1 MNLEDL
7 RRQLDGIDE
16 RLVQLIA
23 ERQATVR
30 SISDIKRSASVPLR
44 DYGREREV
52 LQRARSNAQKI
63 GVSGDVAEEMLR
75 TLIRYSLTEQEQARV
90 TARRAG
96 SGQRVLVIG
105 GAGKMG
111 AWFARFLYSQGYDI
125 EIADPNA
132 AAAETVIADWRKSDL
147 SHDYI
152 IVATPLGMT
161 NQVLH
166 ELAQRK
172 PSGVVFDL
180 GSLKTPLS
188 SGLEALRN
196 ANIRVTS
203 VHPMFGPDV
212 ELLSGRHL
220 IFIDMGNEDALNRA
234 RDLFAPTMAVQAVM
248 SLQEHDRLIAYVL
261 GLSHAVNIA
270 FITALKDSKES
281 APRLTELS
289 STTFDAQFDMAR
301 RVVNESP
308 ELYFEIQKL
317 NAFGQESL
325 DALLHAVQTVRKSV
339 IENDFKTFQSI
350 MLSGKDYAENRKKE
364 A

>member
-1 MNLEDL
+1 MSLEDL

-52 LQRARSNAQKI
+52 LQRARDNADKA
-63 GVSGDVAEEMLR
+63 GVSGDVAEDLLR
-75 TLIRYSLTEQEQARV
+75 TLIRYSLTQQEQSRV
-90 TARRAG
+90 VEHRAG
-96 SGQRVLVIG
+96 IGQRALVIG

-132 AAAETVIADWRKSDL
+132 APAETVIDDWHSSDL

-152 IVATPLGMT
+152 IVATPLGLT

-166 ELAQRK
+166 QLAQRK

-180 GSLKTPLS
+180 GSLKTPLTT
-188 SGLEALRN
+188 GLEALRD
-196 ANIRVTS
+196 AGVRVTS

-212 ELLSGRHL
+212 QLLSGRHL
-220 IFIDMGNEDALNRA
+220 IFIDMGNRDALERA
-234 RDLFAPTMAVQAVM
+234 RDLFAPTMAVQAIM

-270 FITALKDSKES
+270 FITALKNSKES

-308 ELYFEIQKL
+308 QLYFEIQKL

-325 DALLHAVQTVRKSV
+325 DALLMAVQTIRQTV
-339 IENDFKTFQSI
+339 IDNDAAKFESLMQ
-350 MLSGKDYAENRKKE
+350 SGKDYAENRRKE
-364 A
+364 N

>member
-1 MNLEDL
+1 MSLEDL
-7 RRQLDGIDE
+7 RRQLDGIDD
-16 RLVQLIA
+16 RFIQLIA

-30 SISDIKRSASVPLR
+30 SIAAIKQSTSVPLR

-52 LQRARSNAQKI
+52 LQRARANAQAAD
-63 GVSGDVAEEMLR
+63 VSGDVAEDILR
-75 TLIRYSLTEQEQARV
+75 TLIRYSLTQQEQASV
-90 TARRAG
+90 VAKRAG
-96 SGQRVLVIG
+96 IGQRALVIG

-132 AAAETVIADWRKSDL
+132 APADTVIADWRSSDL

-152 IVATPLGMT
+152 VVATPLGIT

-166 ELAQRK
+166 ELAIRK

-188 SGLEALRN
+188 TGLAALRD
-196 ANIRVTS
+196 AGVRVTS

-212 ELLSGRHL
+212 QLLSGRHL
-220 IFIDMGNEDALNRA
+220 IFIDMGNKDALSRA
-234 RDLFAPTMAVQAVM
+234 QTLFAPTMAVQAVM
-248 SLQEHDRLIAYVL
+248 TLQEHDRLIAYVL

-270 FITALKDSKES
+270 FITALKNSKES
-281 APRLTELS
+281 ALRLTELS

-308 ELYFEIQKL
+308 QLYFEIQKL

-325 DALLHAVQTVRKSV
+325 DALLEAVKAMRQTV
-339 IENDFKTFQSI
+339 IDNDASKFHAL
-350 MLSGKDYAENRKKE
+350 MVEGKDYAENRRRE
-364 A
+364 T